1 MATFNQLSGFNV
13 DGLVQSSYQG
23 VFIGSA
29 TVMPTASTALNGV
42 IVLFTGATGTYEQ
55 NTFYMCDGSAWNQI
69 NIIPDY
75 GLTPNSVVIVGA
87 DGSIQAS
94 AVSTTELGYLSGV
107 TSGIQAQFTALGGQ
121 ISTAEGNI
129 TTLQGQMQTAQQDIS
144 SLEGDVSAL
153 DTNKQDVI
161 TGGATTIVSD
171 NLTINSA
178 LVSDGIGKVAV
189 SPVTSAEL
197 AFVQGATSNIQNQL
211 NTLASQIA
219 SMSGFQAQVVAE
231 LPATGE
237 PNIMYF
243 VPSSSAGEQNIY
255 DEFLYVNGAWEHV
268 GSTAF
273 TLDIQQNASGI
284 TINGTALQDASST
297 QDGLMTSTQVNAL
310 TEAGN
315 NIGTL
320 QGQMSTAEG
329 NISTLQGQQSTMDTR
344 ISTNEGNIST
354 LQGQIPNLVPY
365 SGGTMTGQL
374 VAQSNTNYTTAQVRN
389 VIMSPDAPSDDQG
402 NDGDIWIQYSE

>member
-1 MATFNQLSGFNV
+1 
-13 DGLVQSSYQG
+13 
-23 VFIGSA
+23 
-29 TVMPTASTALNGV
+29 
-42 IVLFTGATGTYEQ
+42 
-55 NTFYMCDGSAWNQI
+55 
-69 NIIPDY
+69 
-75 GLTPNSVVIVGA
+75 
-87 DGSIQAS
+87 
-94 AVSTTELGYLSGV
+94 
-107 TSGIQAQFTALGGQ
+107 
-121 ISTAEGNI
+121 
-129 TTLQGQMQTAQQDIS
+129 
-144 SLEGDVSAL
+144 
-153 DTNKQDVI
+153 
-161 TGGATTIVSD
+161 
-171 NLTINSA
+171 
-178 LVSDGIGKVAV
+178 
-189 SPVTSAEL
+189 
-197 AFVQGATSNIQNQL
+197 
-211 NTLASQIA
+211 
-219 SMSGFQAQVVAE
+219 MSGFQAQVVAE

-354 LQGQIPNLVPY
+354 LQGQIPTLVPY